1 MAKIVILG
9 AGVMG
14 SAFSIPCI
22 ENNHKTINVGTHLDD
37 DFIDHINKNNN
48 FHPVLKT
55 KLSDKTK
62 FIKQNELS
70 DQKNNSP
77 DLLVIGTNSKGI
89 DWCPE
94 QLKKIGLSITLPPIL
109 LLT

>member
-22 ENNHKTINVGTHLDD
+22 ENSHETIIAGTHLDD
-37 DFIDHINKNNN
+37 DFIYQINLNDN

-55 KLSDKTK
+55 KLSNKTK

-70 DQKNNSP
+70 DKNIIHQM
-77 DLLVIGTNSKGI
+77 L
-89 DWCPE
+89 
-94 QLKKIGLSITLPPIL
+94 
-109 LLT
+109 